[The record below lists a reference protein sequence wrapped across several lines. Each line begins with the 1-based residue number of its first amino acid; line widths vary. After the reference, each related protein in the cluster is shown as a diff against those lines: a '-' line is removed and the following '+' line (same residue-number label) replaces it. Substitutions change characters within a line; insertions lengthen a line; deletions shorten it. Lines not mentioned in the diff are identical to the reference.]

1 MENIWAN
8 WNSEIQRKSSKNQM
22 NKDLEK
28 VTNVDNVVLA
38 MQKLLGEREKAKDT
52 LKAIDKTIQ
61 SLVINNSEDAI
72 AVNALLNLRHCKKF
86 DEDHEVKIEKETEYS
101 YHNGDLEEW
110 YTLKCVGCKHDGC
123 GCSSYALGR
132 NGHGIRSMIESSIVL
147 QWLSDGEI
155 C

>member
-1 MENIWAN
+1 
-8 WNSEIQRKSSKNQM
+8 M
-22 NKDLEK
+22 NRDLEK

-38 MQKLLGEREKAKDT
+38 MQKLLREREKAKDT

-61 SLVINNSEDAI
+61 SLATNNSEDAI

-110 YTLKCVGCKHDGC
+110 YTLKCVGCKHDGH

-132 NGHGIRSMIESSIVL
+132 NGHGIRSTTECSIVL

>member
-1 MENIWAN
+1 
-8 WNSEIQRKSSKNQM
+8 M

-38 MQKLLGEREKAKDT
+38 MQKLLREREKAKDT

-61 SLVINNSEDAI
+61 SLATNNSKDAI
-72 AVNALLNLRHCKKF
+72 VMNALLNLRHCKKF
-86 DEDHEVKIEKETEYS
+86 DEDHKVKIEKKTEYS

-110 YTLKCVGCKHDGC
+110 YTLKCVGCKYDGC

-132 NGHGIRSMIESSIVL
+132 NGHGIRSTTESSIVL